1 MADHGSSGWERTR
14 PGKQAGML
22 RSFVWLVLV
31 VGVGVGVHFT
41 LQGIIQSGDA
51 EKRKGPDLAKV
62 ERLEAADPVHGAK
75 VRAGMDKYESICRL
89 CHHRTGQGGKFT
101 PPIVGKGAQ
110 YVEKMLKLYRSG
122 THVGPMTNLMA
133 PWARELS
140 DQDINN
146 LAAYVETL

>member
-1 MADHGSSGWERTR
+1 
-14 PGKQAGML
+14 ML
-22 RSFVWLVLV
+22 RKLSWLLLV
-31 VGVGVGVHFT
+31 VAVGIGVHFA
-41 LQGIIQSGDA
+41 LQNIIQSGDP

-75 VRAGMDKYESICRL
+75 VRAGMVKYESTCRL

-101 PPIVGKGAQ
+101 PSIADQ
-110 YVEKMLKLYRSG
+110 TAERVELMLKLYRSG

-133 PWARELS
+133 PWAAELS
-140 DQDINN
+140 DEDISN

>member
-1 MADHGSSGWERTR
+1 MAGHGSSGWARTLL
-14 PGKQAGML
+14 GKKAGML
-22 RSFVWLVLV
+22 RSLGWFVLV

-62 ERLEAADPVHGAK
+62 ARLEAADPVHGAK
-75 VRAGMDKYESICRL
+75 VRAGMEKYESICRL

-101 PPIVGKGAQ
+101 PPIAGREAI
-110 YVEKMLKLYRSG
+110 YIETMLKLYRSG
-122 THVGPMTNLMA
+122 THLGPMTNLMA

-140 DQDINN
+140 DQDISN

>member
-1 MADHGSSGWERTR
+1 MADHGSSGWARTWL
-14 PGKQAGML
+14 GKEARML
-22 RSFVWLVLV
+22 RSFVWLMLV

-62 ERLEAADPVHGAK
+62 AQLEAADPVHGAK
-75 VRAGMDKYESICRL
+75 VHAGMDKYESICRL

-101 PPIVGKGAQ
+101 PPIAGRDAQ
-110 YVEKMLKLYRSG
+110 YIETMLKLYRSG
-122 THVGPMTNLMA
+122 AHVGPMTNLMA

-140 DQDINN
+140 DQDISN